1 MPSYRIDPE
10 KVNKILEKEDIVTQ
24 TEQQENTK
32 ESTTKKRDSGG
43 DS

>member
-24 TEQQENTK
+24 TEQQEK
-32 ESTTKKRDSGG
+32 SGSDPDG
-43 DS
+43 